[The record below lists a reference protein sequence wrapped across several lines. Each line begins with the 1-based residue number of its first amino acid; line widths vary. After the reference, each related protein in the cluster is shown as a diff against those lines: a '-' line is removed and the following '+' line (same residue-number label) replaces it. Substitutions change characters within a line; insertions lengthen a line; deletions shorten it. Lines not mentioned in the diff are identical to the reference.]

1 MTCTIV
7 FPTSSSDEA
16 VAAAVLS
23 RVQATERP
31 KRPLEKL
38 GPARSAIQKI
48 LEVGSA
54 VTELEPTIKAAFD
67 ICTQP
72 WEILEMQEQ
81 CDESIETLLD
91 GLSGILPYVEIV
103 KQAVKLPRLRENL
116 TTLVYLI
123 EDASRFVSQY
133 KQDGNA
139 VQTLKTAVGLN
150 AQAQVDDMLKKLRVL
165 IEEFDRGVNVQT
177 LQTLEQ
183 TRQAADVNAYRTL
196 LNKLHPVGRAQYDS
210 SRACMPGTR
219 EDIINNIL
227 DWSRHYRSNSSLEKS
242 EGLLWVYGHAGIG
255 KSAIATSVCERLD
268 DQGLLAASFFC
279 KRDDPERR
287 NPQKVLTSIIHSL
300 SVHHAAYAYEVATQL
315 QLDISLCDSP
325 MQKQYDRLIRDA
337 LRPLAHTSSDTCLV
351 IVIDAIDEC
360 GTPDT
365 RSQLLGYLQRM
376 QQYTTWLRIIVTSRP
391 DKDIERTFS
400 EYTAASMPT
409 QDVYRY
415 DASGDILAFVKQRI
429 SRSRKGALLPPRAAE
444 GLAEGAGGLFIW
456 AETACHFVLASHDPC
471 ERLTAIL
478 EGSRDTPTSAALD
491 ELYTTAISASMEDT
505 GEDNARLVQ
514 EYLGAI
520 IACSTRTPLSVVTL
534 SALLGGQAK
543 AGVMQSVVDSLGS
556 VLYTDYSQGGAV
568 RVYHPSFA
576 DYMITPAR
584 SGKYCVD
591 IRQQN
596 TVLAVGCMK

>member
-1 MTCTIV
+1 
-7 FPTSSSDEA
+7 
-16 VAAAVLS
+16 
-23 RVQATERP
+23 
-31 KRPLEKL
+31 
-38 GPARSAIQKI
+38 
-48 LEVGSA
+48 
-54 VTELEPTIKAAFD
+54 
-67 ICTQP
+67 
-72 WEILEMQEQ
+72 MQEQ
-81 CDESIETLLD
+81 CDESIETLVD

-103 KQAVKLPRLRENL
+103 KQAAKLPRLRENM

-133 KQDGNA
+133 NQDGNA
-139 VQTLKTAVGLN
+139 VQTLKTAVGLD

-183 TRQAADVNAYRTL
+183 TRQAADVSAYRAL
-196 LNKLHPVGRAQYDS
+196 LKKLHPVGRAQYDS

-227 DWSRHYRSNSSLEKS
+227 DWSRHRRSNSSLDKS

-255 KSAIATSVCERLD
+255 KSAIATSVCEKLD

-287 NPQKVLTSIIHSL
+287 NPQKILTSIIHSL
-300 SVHHAAYAYEVATQL
+300 SVHHPAYAHEVATQL

-391 DKDIERTFS
+391 DKDIERTFG

-429 SRSRKGALLPPRAAE
+429 SRSRKGPLLPPRAAE
-444 GLAEGAGGLFIW
+444 ALAEGAGGLFIW

-478 EGSRDTPTSAALD
+478 EGSRDAAPSIALD
-491 ELYTTAISASMEDT
+491 ELYTTAINASMEDT

-514 EYLGAI
+514 ECLGAI

-534 SALLGGQAK
+534 SALLGEQAK

-576 DYMITPAR
+576 DYMTTPAR

-591 IRQQN
+591 VQQQN
-596 TVLAVGCMK
+596 TVLAAGCMK